1 MKLYFFP
8 GACSL
13 SPHIALRE
21 AELQFTLEHVDLLA
35 GRKLPDG
42 SSYLAVNPKGYVPA
56 LALDDG
62 NVLTEG
68 AVIVQWIADQAPGSG
83 LAPPQGTFERLRMQE
98 LLHFIATELHK
109 GFGNLFVAAA
119 PDELKQAARTKVS
132 GRLALVSERLGAQ
145 PFIFGD
151 RFTVAD
157 GYLFYVLRTWQ
168 QRFAGEMTP
177 LLRDYYGRLSAR
189 PSVQASLAA
198 EGLPAA

>member
-21 AELQFTLEHVDLLA
+21 AELPFTLERVDLLA
-35 GRKLPDG
+35 GRKLEDG

-56 LALDDG
+56 LMLDDG
-62 NVLTEG
+62 QVLTEG
-68 AVIVQWIADQAPGSG
+68 AVMVQWIGDQRPERGLVPPPG
-83 LAPPQGTFERLRMQE
+83 TMERLRMQE

-109 GFGNLFVAAA
+109 GFGNLFIAAA

-132 GRLALVSERLGAQ
+132 ARLSLMSERLGTQ
-145 PFIFGD
+145 PFLAGD

-157 GYLFYVLRTWQ
+157 GYLYYVLRTWQ
-168 QRFAGEMTP
+168 QRFAGEMSP
-177 LLRDYYGRLSAR
+177 SLRDYYARLSAR
-189 PSVQASLAA
+189 PSIQAALSA
-198 EGLPAA
+198 EGL

>member
-1 MKLYFFP
+1 MMKLYYFP

-21 AELQFTLEHVDLLA
+21 AELPFALERVDLLA
-35 GRKLPDG
+35 GRKLEDG

-62 NVLTEG
+62 EVLTEG
-68 AVIVQWIADQAPGSG
+68 AIIVQYLADQRPERG
-83 LAPPQGTFERLRMQE
+83 LAPPVGTRERLRLAE

-109 GFGNLFVAAA
+109 GFGNLFVASA
-119 PDELKQAARTKVS
+119 PDELKQASRTKVAS
-132 GRLALVSERLGAQ
+132 RLAFLSERMGPRPYLT
-145 PFIFGD
+145 GD

-157 GYLFYVLRTWQ
+157 GYLYYVLRTWQ

-177 LLRDYYGRLSAR
+177 TLRDYWARLSER
-189 PSVQASLAA
+189 PAIQAALAA
-198 EGLPAA
+198 EGLG